1 MQIGLIGGGAMG
13 SLHARVIGQSD
24 QAHLAFVADPS
35 PEAHTRLSQRY
46 DVEGLLT
53 PRLNSIDAIV
63 IASPTDTHAQWC
75 LRAIEAGI
83 PFLVEKPL
91 SRSLTDVEQ
100 VARESLAAGVS
111 FSVGFV
117 ERFNPAIRTMQGI
130 IDDPVY
136 FSAIRHSPYS
146 TRVRTGVASDL
157 LIHDIDLALRSLGG
171 EVDTIVASYA
181 KVHPS
186 SDPGAEDVAE
196 AHLRFDRG
204 SRLASLSASR
214 VAQRKIRTITL
225 GGLDRS
231 AELDLI
237 RHDITIYRHVL
248 NSPLQEDQPGYR
260 QETIMEIPE
269 LVGRDEPLM
278 AQLHHF
284 LALVRGESDPVAEA
298 ESVVRPHAVLAAADA
313 SAAGIG
319 QPVQPT

>member
-1 MQIGLIGGGAMG
+1 MG
-13 SLHARVIGQSD
+13 SLHARVIAQSD
-24 QAHLAFVADPS
+24 QARLAFVADPNT
-35 PEAHTRLSQRY
+35 EAQTRLSQRHE
-46 DVEGLLT
+46 VEGLQA
-53 PRLNSIDAIV
+53 PRLSSIDAIV
-63 IASPTDTHAQWC
+63 IASPTDTHVKWC
-75 LRAIEAGI
+75 LRAIEAGV

-91 SRSLTDVEQ
+91 SRSLAEVEQ

-171 EVDTIVASYA
+171 KPDTIVASYA
-181 KVHPS
+181 RVHPS

-196 AHLRFDRG
+196 AHLRFEG
-204 SRLASLSASR
+204 GARLASLSASR

-225 GGLDRS
+225 AGLDRS

-248 NSPLQEDQPGYR
+248 NSPLHEDRPGYR

-269 LVGRDEPLM
+269 LVDRDEPLM

-284 LALVRGESDPVAEA
+284 MALVRGELDPVVEA
-298 ESVVRPHAVLAAADA
+298 NSVVQPHSVLAAADV
-313 SAAGIG
+313 SAAGTG
-319 QPVQPT
+319 QPVRPT